1 MSISLG
7 KTKNLTDGLHVRNF
21 FKYPESAGL
30 LRLGVRFIA
39 VIYFLIGL
47 AGVTLGGKIMFSA
60 GFSFGSALFMLIVM
74 LFFIIPL
81 LIVAAAIRRVTP
93 RTIINV
99 AFLSGFLLLTTGAK
113 FIEPLESHG
122 ISESL
127 SLGVLLLVTVVSGR
141 LFTKALVKWLCY
153 AEPEKRHVNPFN
165 KRAKHGSVP
174 AAHPSTEVD
183 PIFRQ
188 MSDRIYH

>member
-1 MSISLG
+1 M
-7 KTKNLTDGLHVRNF
+7 RNF

-30 LRLGVRFIA
+30 LRLGVRFVG

-60 GFSFGSALFMLIVM
+60 GFSVGSALFMLIVM

-81 LIVAAAIRRVTP
+81 LIGAAAIRRVTP

-99 AFLSGFLLLTTGAK
+99 AFFSGFLLLSTGAK

-183 PIFRQ
+183 PIIRQ